1 MATIGVYDSGI
12 GGLTTLKHLIQRFT
26 GNDFYYLAD
35 NANLPFGSKST
46 EELTTVVN
54 AGIAKLR
61 KHADMIVL
69 ACNTASSLTQD
80 GDVYKLLPPVC
91 GACADPQ
98 CKAYRAQNARSIQ
111 CKTTAAQNAKSI
123 QRETLVDQNLD
134 SAQHDTSRTQN
145 AEYDSA
151 TLLLATPKTIDN
163 LSGKFSCK
171 SAQTKD
177 LATLIEIQAS
187 LRHARGDLDMSELM
201 PYLYEKLSPFKGVK
215 NVALGCSH
223 YLYCKPQIR
232 QILGDVTFCDGNNA
246 LIRELSK
253 TVSSNSRAIS
263 KIEFAFTSTDE
274 SRKYENIMKLL
285 VNTNVDI

>member
-46 EELTTVVN
+46 EELTTIVN

-80 GDVYKLLPPVC
+80 DDVYKLLPPVC
-91 GACADPQ
+91 GACSDPQ

-111 CKTTAAQNAKSI
+111 CKTPAAQNAEPS
-123 QRETLVDQNLD
+123 QSETYLTQNRVKC
-134 SAQHDTSRTQN
+134 DTDRTQD
-145 AEYDSA
+145 ADHDSY

-171 SAQTKD
+171 STQTKD

-274 SRKYENIMKLL
+274 SRKYENILKLL

>member
-12 GGLTTLKHLIQRFT
+12 GGLTTLKHLIQKFT

-46 EELTTVVN
+46 EELTAIVN

-61 KHADMIVL
+61 KHTDMIVL

-80 GDVYKLLPPVC
+80 NDVYKLLPPVC
-91 GACADPQ
+91 GACADRQ
-98 CKAYRAQNARSIQ
+98 CKAYRAQNAKSVQ
-111 CKTTAAQNAKSI
+111 CETPVHENPDSS
-123 QRETLVDQNLD
+123 QRDSSSTL
-134 SAQHDTSRTQN
+134 N
-145 AEYDSA
+145 AEYDSD
-151 TLLLATPKTIDN
+151 TLLLATPRTLDN
-163 LSGKFSCK
+163 LKGKFSCK

-177 LATLIEIQAS
+177 FATLIEIQAS
-187 LRHARGDLDMSELM
+187 LRHARGDLNMSELM

-232 QILGDVTFCDGNNA
+232 QILGNVAFCDGNNA

-253 TVSSNSRAIS
+253 TVSSDSRAIS

-274 SRKYENIMKLL
+274 TKKYENIMKLL
-285 VNTNVDI
+285 VNTNVDL

>member
-54 AGIAKLR
+54 AGISKLR
-61 KHADMIVL
+61 KHADIIVL

-91 GACADPQ
+91 GACSDPQ

-111 CKTTAAQNAKSI
+111 
-123 QRETLVDQNLD
+123 RETPIYQNLD
-134 SAQHDTSRTQN
+134 SDKCDTNRTQD
-145 AEYDSA
+145 ADSA

-263 KIEFAFTSTDE
+263 KIDFAFTSTDE